1 MIERMERFVITFGRW
16 VLVVSAV
23 VLLVVGIFGSLG
35 LGIVVLTTSPENVSR
50 PSASASFSAP
60 EVSPV
65 EEADRLKRLKVAK
78 KQFKSKLEDANKQI
92 NITNGDADTTDNEIR
107 SRFRELFENPENAD
121 DLLKRGRLA
130 DNRDAEVAENCLD
143 KTAQHEAVIAS
154 IKRDLTQIAKLN
166 NLAESDIHVGH
177 ERELRA
183 EFAKPEACD
192 VLSSNVATV
201 AKILRETYPSDW
213 GFEEEDESLDE
224 SLKASEGTKDR
235 IGKELEDLIT
245 RLSARTDEEYADE
258 VITRMVGF
266 AEASKDYYL
275 PVIMQLEE
283 SNRFTRE
290 NVEIVGNSITAQ
302 IEGYFRS
309 AYSEW
314 DSYQRSIE
322 GARAN
327 SEDRL
332 VWATGLLASSGVFW
346 AILLSI
352 LVLVAFF
359 SMERH
364 QRFLERL
371 RVQQDD
377 DTRPTE

>member
-50 PSASASFSAP
+50 PSAGAAFSAP

-65 EEADRLKRLKVAK
+65 EEADRRKRLRVAK
-78 KQFKSKLEDANKQI
+78 KQFSSKLEDSNEQI
-92 NITNGDADTTDNEIR
+92 NITNSAAFSTDDEIR
-107 SRFRELFENPENAD
+107 SRYRELFEKPDNVD
-121 DLLKRGRLA
+121 DLSKRGRLA
-130 DNRDAEVAENCLD
+130 DNRDAEVAENCSD

-154 IKRDLTQIAKLN
+154 IKQDLTQIANLN
-166 NLAESDIHVGH
+166 DVAENDISVGH
-177 ERELRA
+177 EKDLRA
-183 EFAKPEACD
+183 EFDTPESCD
-192 VLSSNVATV
+192 VLSSNVAAV

-213 GFEEEDESLDE
+213 GFERIPFDR
-224 SLKASEGTKDR
+224 LKASEGTKDR
-235 IGKELEDLIT
+235 IGKELEYLLKE
-245 RLSARTDEEYADE
+245 LSASTDDEYADD

-290 NVEIVGNSITAQ
+290 NVEIVGNSITSQ
-302 IEGYFRS
+302 VEGYFGS
-309 AYSEW
+309 ARSEW
-314 DSYQRSIE
+314 GAYQRSIE
-322 GARAN
+322 NARGS

-332 VWATGLLASSGVFW
+332 AWATGLLASSGIFW
-346 AILLSI
+346 SILLSI

-359 SMERH
+359 AMERH

-371 RVQQDD
+371 RVQKDD
-377 DTRPTE
+377 DTRPTA

>member
-50 PSASASFSAP
+50 PSAGASFSAP

-65 EEADRLKRLKVAK
+65 EEADRRKRLRVAR
-78 KQFKSKLEDANKQI
+78 KQFSSKLEDSNEQI
-92 NITNGDADTTDNEIR
+92 NITNSAAYNTDDEIR
-107 SRFRELFENPENAD
+107 SRYRELFEKPDNVD
-121 DLLKRGRLA
+121 DLSKRGRLA
-130 DNRDAEVAENCLD
+130 DNRDAEVAENCSD

-154 IKRDLTQIAKLN
+154 IKQDLTQIANLN
-166 NLAESDIHVGH
+166 DVAENDISVGH
-177 ERELRA
+177 EKDLRA
-183 EFAKPEACD
+183 EFDTPESCD
-192 VLSSNVATV
+192 VLSSNVAAV

-213 GFEEEDESLDE
+213 GFERKPSDR
-224 SLKASEGTKDR
+224 LKASEGTKDR
-235 IGKELEDLIT
+235 IGKELEYLLKE
-245 RLSARTDEEYADE
+245 LSASTDDEYADD

-266 AEASKDYYL
+266 ADASKDYYL

-290 NVEIVGNSITAQ
+290 NVEIVGNSITSQ
-302 IEGYFRS
+302 VEGYFGS

-314 DSYQRSIE
+314 GAYQRSIE
-322 GARAN
+322 NARGS

-332 VWATGLLASSGVFW
+332 VWATGLLASSGIFW
-346 AILLSI
+346 SILLSI

-359 SMERH
+359 AMERH

-371 RVQQDD
+371 RVQKDD
-377 DTRPTE
+377 DTRPTG

>member
-50 PSASASFSAP
+50 PSAGAAFSAP

-65 EEADRLKRLKVAK
+65 EEADRRKRLRVAK
-78 KQFKSKLEDANKQI
+78 KQFSSKLEDSNEQI
-92 NITNGDADTTDNEIR
+92 NITNSAASTTDDEIR
-107 SRFRELFENPENAD
+107 SRYRELLEKPDNVD
-121 DLLKRGRLA
+121 DLSKRGRLA
-130 DNRDAEVAENCLD
+130 DNRDAEVAENCSD

-154 IKRDLTQIAKLN
+154 IKQDLTQIANLN
-166 NLAESDIHVGH
+166 DVAENDISVGH
-177 ERELRA
+177 EKDLRA
-183 EFAKPEACD
+183 EFDTPESCD
-192 VLSSNVATV
+192 VLSSNVAAV

-213 GFEEEDESLDE
+213 GFERKPSDR
-224 SLKASEGTKDR
+224 LKASEGTKDR
-235 IGKELEDLIT
+235 IGKELEYLLKE
-245 RLSARTDEEYADE
+245 LSASTDDEYADD

-290 NVEIVGNSITAQ
+290 NVEIVGNSITSQ
-302 IEGYFRS
+302 VEGYFGS

-314 DSYQRSIE
+314 GAYQRSIE
-322 GARAN
+322 NARGS

-332 VWATGLLASSGVFW
+332 AWATGLLASSGIFW
-346 AILLSI
+346 SILLSI

-359 SMERH
+359 AMERH

-371 RVQQDD
+371 RVQKDD
-377 DTRPTE
+377 DTRPTG

>member
-50 PSASASFSAP
+50 PSAGAAFSAP

-65 EEADRLKRLKVAK
+65 EEADRRKRLRVAK
-78 KQFKSKLEDANKQI
+78 KQFSSKLEDSNEQI
-92 NITNGDADTTDNEIR
+92 NITNSAASTTDDEIR
-107 SRFRELFENPENAD
+107 SRYRELLEKPDNVD
-121 DLLKRGRLA
+121 DLSKRGRLA
-130 DNRDAEVAENCLD
+130 DNRDAEVAENCSD

-154 IKRDLTQIAKLN
+154 IKQDLTQIANLN
-166 NLAESDIHVGH
+166 DVAENDISVGH
-177 ERELRA
+177 EKDLRA
-183 EFAKPEACD
+183 EFDTPESCD
-192 VLSSNVATV
+192 VLSSNVAAV

-213 GFEEEDESLDE
+213 GFERKPSDR
-224 SLKASEGTKDR
+224 LKASEGTKDR
-235 IGKELEDLIT
+235 IGKELEYLLKE
-245 RLSARTDEEYADE
+245 LSASTDDEYADD

-266 AEASKDYYL
+266 ADASKDYYL

-290 NVEIVGNSITAQ
+290 NVEIVGNSITSQ
-302 IEGYFRS
+302 VEGYFGS

-314 DSYQRSIE
+314 GAYQRSIE
-322 GARAN
+322 NARGS

-332 VWATGLLASSGVFW
+332 AWATGLLASSGIFW
-346 AILLSI
+346 SILLSI

-359 SMERH
+359 AMERH

-371 RVQQDD
+371 RVQKDD
-377 DTRPTE
+377 DTRPTA

>member
-50 PSASASFSAP
+50 PSAGAAFSAP

-65 EEADRLKRLKVAK
+65 EEADRRKRLRVAK
-78 KQFKSKLEDANKQI
+78 KQFSSKLEDSNEQI
-92 NITNGDADTTDNEIR
+92 NITNSAASTTDDEIR
-107 SRFRELFENPENAD
+107 SRYRELLEKPDNVD
-121 DLLKRGRLA
+121 DLSKRGRLA
-130 DNRDAEVAENCLD
+130 DNRDAEVAENCSD

-154 IKRDLTQIAKLN
+154 IKQDLTQIANLN
-166 NLAESDIHVGH
+166 DVAENDISVGH
-177 ERELRA
+177 EKDLRA
-183 EFAKPEACD
+183 EFDMPESCD
-192 VLSSNVATV
+192 VLSSNVAAV

-213 GFEEEDESLDE
+213 GFERKPSDR
-224 SLKASEGTKDR
+224 LKASEGTKDR
-235 IGKELEDLIT
+235 IGKELEYLLKE
-245 RLSARTDEEYADE
+245 LSASTDDEYADD

-266 AEASKDYYL
+266 ADASKDYYL

-290 NVEIVGNSITAQ
+290 NVEIVGNSITSQ
-302 IEGYFRS
+302 VEGYFGS

-314 DSYQRSIE
+314 GAYQRSIE
-322 GARAN
+322 NARGS

-332 VWATGLLASSGVFW
+332 AWATGLLASSGIFW
-346 AILLSI
+346 SILLSI

-359 SMERH
+359 AMERH

-371 RVQQDD
+371 RVQKDD
-377 DTRPTE
+377 DTRPTG

>member
-50 PSASASFSAP
+50 PSAGAAFSAP

-65 EEADRLKRLKVAK
+65 EEADRRKRLRVAK
-78 KQFKSKLEDANKQI
+78 KQFSSKLEDSNEQI
-92 NITNGDADTTDNEIR
+92 NITNSAASTTDDEIR
-107 SRFRELFENPENAD
+107 SRYRELLEKPDNVD
-121 DLLKRGRLA
+121 DLSKRGRLA
-130 DNRDAEVAENCLD
+130 DNRDAEVAENCSD

-154 IKRDLTQIAKLN
+154 IKQDLTQIANLN
-166 NLAESDIHVGH
+166 DVAENDISVGH
-177 ERELRA
+177 EKDLRA
-183 EFAKPEACD
+183 EFDTPESCD
-192 VLSSNVATV
+192 VLSSNVAAV

-213 GFEEEDESLDE
+213 GFERKPSDR
-224 SLKASEGTKDR
+224 LKASEGTKDR
-235 IGKELEDLIT
+235 IGKELEYLLKE
-245 RLSARTDEEYADE
+245 LSASTDDEYADD

-266 AEASKDYYL
+266 ADASKDYYL

-290 NVEIVGNSITAQ
+290 NVEIVGNSITSQ
-302 IEGYFRS
+302 VEGYFGS

-314 DSYQRSIE
+314 GAYQRSIE
-322 GARAN
+322 NARGS

-332 VWATGLLASSGVFW
+332 AWATGLLASSGIFW
-346 AILLSI
+346 SILLSI

-359 SMERH
+359 AMERH

-371 RVQQDD
+371 RVQKDD
-377 DTRPTE
+377 DTRPTG